1 MYSSVGFLS
10 PFPPILVTYGNKCVV
25 RQSSQS
31 KGAIGGS
38 TDHQSVRQIPLD
50 APRVKY
56 RVHQVVVSV
65 HIVSMNIMWRCCIW
79 YDCVSLAVGG
89 WVLGEELRCES
100 LYLSVALWH
109 CDRCGWLLAVVVGC
123 CLCLGLLVGFVP
135 PRPADSSVFITRVCE
150 RQWLLFTLVRDCCC
164 CFFSL

>member
-1 MYSSVGFLS
+1 MDSSVGFLS
-10 PFPPILVTYGNKCVV
+10 PFPSILVTYGNKCVV
-25 RQSSQS
+25 R
-31 KGAIGGS
+31 
-38 TDHQSVRQIPLD
+38 
-50 APRVKY
+50 
-56 RVHQVVVSV
+56 
-65 HIVSMNIMWRCCIW
+65 

-135 PRPADSSVFITRVCE
+135 NTSTSRFLCFHHSC
-150 RQWLLFTLVRDCCC
+150 VRAAVVVVHIG
-164 CFFSL
+164 S